1 MGISTKIVNT
11 PKSKLSKR
19 DKVQLLRKKHTSLFA
34 KENVKSPKFSPRMC
48 YMLDGELVISCYDRE
63 LYGENDLYTEFCN
76 RDYEQEEKGG
86 YPKGTLWKW
95 IYNPE
100 YRTEYKKSDVN
111 AGIND
116 VRYIIPIEELINVT
130 ELHSSNS
137 TKEEKE
143 VDTLLDAP
151 TAGEEVPYSSMT
163 LRDYLAIQLKIPVSH
178 KSWLNEI
185 ISKNK

>member
-1 MGISTKIVNT
+1 MGLSTKIVST

-19 DKVQLLRKKHTSLFA
+19 DKVRLLREKHASLFI
-34 KENVKSPKFSPRMC
+34 KEAIQKPKFSPRMC
-48 YMLDGELVISCYDRE
+48 YMLDGELVISFYDRE
-63 LYGENDLYTEFCN
+63 LYGGVNLYTEFCN

-86 YPKGTLWKW
+86 WPKGTLWKW

-100 YRTEYKKSDVN
+100 YRTEYKKSDIN

-130 ELHSSNS
+130 ELHSNPKSV
-137 TKEEKE
+137 EK

-151 TAGEEVPYSSMT
+151 TA
-163 LRDYLAIQLKIPVSH
+163 
-178 KSWLNEI
+178 
-185 ISKNK
+185 

>member
-1 MGISTKIVNT
+1 MGISTKKVNN
-11 PKSKLSKR
+11 PKNVKSKR
-19 DKVQLLRKKHTSLFA
+19 EKVSLLRKQHASLFS
-34 KENVKSPKFSPRMC
+34 KEKILNPKFSPRMC
-48 YMLDGELVISCYDRE
+48 YMLDGELVISFYDRE
-63 LYGENDLYTEFCN
+63 LYGGADLYTEFCN

-100 YRTEYKKSDVN
+100 YRTEYKKSDLN

-130 ELHSSNS
+130 ELHSSVNKPS
-137 TKEEKE
+137 EEE
-143 VDTLLDAP
+143 ETLLDTP
-151 TAGEEVPYSSMT
+151 TAGEDVPYSSMT
-163 LRDYLAIQLKIPVSH
+163 LRDYVAIQLKKPVSH
-178 KSWLNEI
+178 KQWLNEI